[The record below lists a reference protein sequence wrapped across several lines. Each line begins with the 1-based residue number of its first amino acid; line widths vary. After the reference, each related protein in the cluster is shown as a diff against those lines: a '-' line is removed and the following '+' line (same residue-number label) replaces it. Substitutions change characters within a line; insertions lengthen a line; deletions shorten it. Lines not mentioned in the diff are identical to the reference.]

1 MDVVLLMHAHDDVG
15 SLFWPTFV
23 LALITSVIGS
33 QAMVSCAFATMSH
46 LQALNCFPRVKILHT
61 SRRYSGQLY
70 SPEVN
75 VFLCIAACVVTV
87 SFRTTGFIAKAHGNN
102 NTSAKHLCS
111 TVPYRTLSRL
121 YINTRRVSAT
131 ACACMHAFEQRSAWS
146 S

>member
-1 MDVVLLMHAHDDVG
+1 MDIVLCDAA

-75 VFLCIAACVVTV
+75 IFLCIAACVVTI
-87 SFRTTGFIAKAHGNN
+87 SFRTTGFIAKAHGNK
-102 NTSAKHLCS
+102 SKLFFFFEAKC
-111 TVPYRTLSRL
+111 R
-121 YINTRRVSAT
+121 
-131 ACACMHAFEQRSAWS
+131 EQ
-146 S
+146 

>member
-1 MDVVLLMHAHDDVG
+1 MHAHDDVG

-102 NTSAKHLCS
+102 NTSKHLYS
-111 TVPYRTLSRL
+111 KMHMIYTRRL
-121 YINTRRVSAT
+121 LYVRVSAT

>member
-102 NTSAKHLCS
+102 NTRRNIS
-111 TVPYRTLSRL
+111 T
-121 YINTRRVSAT
+121 
-131 ACACMHAFEQRSAWS
+131 QRCI
-146 S
+146 